1 MLLFFN
7 IGTSELLVV
16 LVFYLIF
23 FGAKNIPSMAR
34 FLGRTSR
41 QIKDATNEIQ
51 REFTDSAKEMKDEI
65 KEHKKTL
72 DQFDTEL

>member
-1 MLLFFN
+1 MLLIFN
-7 IGTSELLVV
+7 IGAPELLMV

-23 FGAKNIPSMAR
+23 FGAKNIPDMAR

-41 QIKDATNEIQ
+41 QIKDATNEIKK
-51 REFTDSAKEMKDEI
+51 EFTDSAENVKEEI

-72 DQFDTEL
+72 DQFDTDL

>member
-16 LVFYLIF
+16 FIFYLIF

-41 QIKDATNEIQ
+41 QVKDATNEIK
-51 REFTDSAKEMKDEI
+51 REFSDSDKDMKKEID
-65 KEHKKTL
+65 EHKKTL
-72 DQFDTEL
+72 DQLDSEL